1 MLTIGICEDN
11 QIEQRQLREMVSH
24 ICFSREDIQIK
35 TYTSGGEILRQVEEQ
50 QFQVDLLLL
59 DIGIPELDGMS
70 LAHELRQRRLDMDII
85 FITRSK
91 EHIFEGYKCKAFT
104 YILKPCTME
113 RLSEELNRYMDEL
126 ETTSECLN
134 VNIQGSI
141 QRVPLSEIRY
151 IESNRRKILLHTKKQ
166 VIEFYEKMESMEE
179 LLHDKGFIRCHQSYM
194 VQKRYVTAFGRSGIQ
209 IQDIQIPVSRRYYDE
224 LKQIFS
230 AI

>member
-11 QIEQRQLREMVSH
+11 QIEQKQLREMVSH

-166 VIEFYEKMESMEE
+166 MIEFYEKMESMEE

>member
-11 QIEQRQLREMVSH
+11 QIERQQLQDMVSH
-24 ICFSREDIQIK
+24 ICFSREEIQIK
-35 TYTSGGEILRQVEEQ
+35 TYSSGGEILRQIEEQ
-50 QFQVDLLLL
+50 QFDVNLLLL
-59 DIGIPELDGMS
+59 DIGIPEPDGIS

-85 FITRSK
+85 FITRSR

-126 ETTSECLN
+126 EMTSECLN
-134 VNIQGSI
+134 VNIQGNI
-141 QRVPLSEIRY
+141 QRVPLSEIYY
-151 IESNRRKILLHTKKQ
+151 IESDRRKILLHTQKQ
-166 VIEFYEKMESMEE
+166 VVEFYEKMESMEA
-179 LLHDKGFIRCHQSYM
+179 LLRDKGFVRCHQSYM

-209 IQDIQIPVSRRYYDE
+209 LQNAQVPVSRRYYDE

-230 AI
+230 SM

>member
-11 QIEQRQLREMVSH
+11 QIERQQLQDMVSH
-24 ICFSREDIQIK
+24 ICFSREEIQIK
-35 TYTSGGEILRQVEEQ
+35 TYSSGGEILRQIEEQ
-50 QFQVDLLLL
+50 QFDVNLLLL
-59 DIGIPELDGMS
+59 DIGIPEPDGIS

-85 FITRSK
+85 FITRSR

-126 ETTSECLN
+126 EMTSECLN
-134 VNIQGSI
+134 VNIQGNI
-141 QRVPLSEIRY
+141 QRVPLSEIYY
-151 IESNRRKILLHTKKQ
+151 IESDRRKILLHTQKQ
-166 VIEFYEKMESMEE
+166 VIEFYEKMESMES
-179 LLHDKGFIRCHQSYM
+179 LLRDKGFVRCHQSYM

-209 IQDIQIPVSRRYYDE
+209 LQNTQVPVSRRYYDE

-230 AI
+230 SM

>member
-11 QIEQRQLREMVSH
+11 QIEQKQLREMVSH

-50 QFQVDLLLL
+50 QFRVDLLLL

-70 LAHELRQRRLDMDII
+70 LAHELRKRRLDMDII

>member
-11 QIEQRQLREMVSH
+11 QIEQKQLREMVSH

-50 QFQVDLLLL
+50 QFHVDLLLL

-70 LAHELRQRRLDMDII
+70 LAHELRKRRLDMDII
-85 FITRSK
+85 CMTRSK

>member
-11 QIEQRQLREMVSH
+11 QIEQKQLREMVSH

-50 QFQVDLLLL
+50 QFHVDLLLL

-70 LAHELRQRRLDMDII
+70 LAHELRKRRLDMDII

>member
-11 QIEQRQLREMVSH
+11 QIEQKHLCEMVSH

-50 QFQVDLLLL
+50 QFHVDLLLL

-70 LAHELRQRRLDMDII
+70 LAHELRKRRLDMDII

-179 LLHDKGFIRCHQSYM
+179 LLHDKGF
-194 VQKRYVTAFGRSGIQ
+194 
-209 IQDIQIPVSRRYYDE
+209 QDIQIPVSRRYYDE